1 MLLELDWF
9 TILFE
14 IVNFLVLAA
23 LLHRFVFRPVMERV
37 QKRAED
43 KERILREM
51 EQDLQ
56 VAAEARE
63 QVEQRL
69 ASIDEEAEVVLSQA
83 RENARQERRG
93 LLEEGERQARQIER
107 QAEADAK
114 RLKRQTLADF
124 HDNLRETI
132 LEVSGQVIHNVAPE
146 GLHEAMVQ
154 AVNDRVW
161 QMGQRDAERVD
172 TIRRSLGERSP
183 TAEVITARPLSS
195 EQQAALVRTFTA
207 LADRNVGLDQR
218 IDPDLYLGLRVRL
231 GDVVTDHSIAGQLD
245 ALRERV
251 DRLLETS
258 RDALLRDETPE
269 VPDEMGLAGQGTAAE
284 GEDVDAGA

>member
-9 TILFE
+9 TIFFE

-23 LLHRFVFRPVMERV
+23 LLYRFVFRPVMERV
-37 QKRAED
+37 QRRAEE

-51 EQDLQ
+51 EEERR

-69 ASIDEEAEVVLSQA
+69 ASIEEEAEAILSKA
-83 RENARQERRG
+83 REDARRERRA
-93 LLEEGERQARQIER
+93 LLDEGEQQARQIER
-107 QAEADAK
+107 QAEIDAK

-124 HDNLRETI
+124 HDSLRETI

-146 GLHEAMVQ
+146 ALHDAMVQ
-154 AVNDRVW
+154 ALNDRVW
-161 QMGQRDAERVD
+161 QMGQKDVQRVD

-218 IDPDLYLGLRVRL
+218 IDPDLYVGLRVRL

-245 ALRERV
+245 DLREQV
-251 DRLLETS
+251 DRLLEAS
-258 RDALLRDETPE
+258 RQALLRDETPE
-269 VPDEMGLAGQGTAAE
+269 FGGDMALDSEGTAAE
-284 GEDVDAGA
+284 GGDTDAGA